1 MDGST
6 AKAKGNNPLATVGFV
21 SLARTTFDIPYA
33 TQKNEQLR
41 TQLQQAGFDLVG
53 PESLI
58 TDLDSAKQAA
68 ESLAD
73 HPVDL
78 LIILQATFADTT
90 MVMTLA
96 ESVGA
101 PLLLWAL
108 PEPQVGGRLRL
119 NSLCGINLAAYALK
133 QRQRRFTYIYAEP
146 DDEKALGKV
155 KSAARAGQVVRLL
168 KQARIGIVGQHPVG
182 FEPCAYD
189 EDALNTHL
197 GVQLKQY
204 DLQAMFARADA
215 IPSDRVDSRYAAV
228 AEKLPNLDDLSTAS
242 VRGTLSFYEAMHDTV
257 DADVVKGV
265 AVRCWPETFIQRDC
279 AICASSSMLSDSGI
293 PASCEADVNGT
304 VTQLILQTLSGEP
317 AFGTDLV
324 AADIEQ
330 NTVTFWHC
338 GLAPLS
344 MCDPEFQPRGAL
356 HSNRQRPLLMEFPL
370 KPGRVTV
377 ARLTAAGE
385 RTHTAYRLVVGSGE
399 MLRAPMS
406 FTGTSGV
413 FRFDSPVQSVLDTIM
428 AEGLDHH
435 YALTYGDH
443 IDALLLFAEMA
454 GLPIIRL

>member
-1 MDGST
+1 MAT
-6 AKAKGNNPLATVGFV
+6 IATVGFFP
-21 SLARTTFDIPYA
+21 LARTTFDIPYA
-33 TQKNEQLR
+33 TEKAEQLR
-41 TQLQQAGFDLVG
+41 AQLQQAGFDLVG

-58 TDLDSAKQAA
+58 TDLDTAKQAA

-73 HPVDL
+73 QPLDL
-78 LIILQATFADTT
+78 LIMLQATFADTT
-90 MVMTLA
+90 MIMALA
-96 ESVGA
+96 DSVGA

-133 QRQRRFTYIYAEP
+133 RGRRRFVYVYADP
-146 DDEKALGKV
+146 DDETALLKV
-155 KSAARAGQVVRLL
+155 KNAARAGQAVRLL

-189 EDALNTHL
+189 QDALHTQL
-197 GVQLKQY
+197 GVQLKKY
-204 DLQAMFARADA
+204 DLQAMFASADA
-215 IPSDRVDSRYAAV
+215 IPSDRVDSRYTVV
-228 AEKLPNLDDLSTAS
+228 AEKLPNLGELNTDS
-242 VRGTLSFYEAMHDTV
+242 VRGTLSFYEAMR
-257 DADVVKGV
+257 DAVEAGNLNGV

-279 AICASSSMLSDSGI
+279 AICASSSMLSDSGV

-324 AADIEQ
+324 AADVEQ

-356 HSNRQRPLLMEFPL
+356 HSNRQRPLLNEFPL
-370 KPGRVTV
+370 KPGRATV

-413 FRFDSPVQSVLDTIM
+413 FSFDPPVQSVLDTIM

-435 YALTYGDH
+435 YAITYGDH
-443 IDALLLFAEMA
+443 VEALLLFAQMS
-454 GLPIIRL
+454 GLPVIRF